1 MTVKTILADIA
12 LLRRAVF
19 TEGSGEDSS
28 TSAGEL
34 PWSIRKEESAGG
46 SDNEGKLI
54 LSTSQQR
61 EKHSRPSLYHQ
72 RSGPRRQKSSYEFL
86 FKVNPFPVH

>member
-28 TSAGEL
+28 ASAQGL
-34 PWSIRKEESAGG
+34 PWSIRKEKSAGG

-61 EKHSRPSLYHQ
+61 EKHSRPSLHHPH
-72 RSGPRRQKSSYEFL
+72 SDPHRQKSS
-86 FKVNPFPVH
+86 

>member
-19 TEGSGEDSS
+19 TEGSDEDSS
-28 TSAGEL
+28 ASAQGL
-34 PWSIRKEESAGG
+34 PWSILREESAGG

-54 LSTSQQR
+54 LNSSRQR
-61 EKHSRPSLYHQ
+61 KKHSRPSLHQ
-72 RSGPRRQKSSYEFL
+72 QHSDPRRQKSS
-86 FKVNPFPVH
+86 